1 MPPEPTR
8 SGSERFRSAHVR
20 VAIGLGSNL
29 GDRLA
34 HLELARNRLEAF
46 LANVRYSSVYETEP
60 VHLRAQPSFLNACCV
75 GSTRLTPTGLLREL
89 QRIERE
95 AGRRRREV
103 RYGPRELD
111 LDILLY
117 GDEIIDCSGLQI
129 PHPRLAERAFALVP
143 LAEIAAEWLHPVLE
157 RPITELAEGID
168 RSGVCRTTRRPG
180 RADEVRR

>member
-1 MPPEPTR
+1 
-8 SGSERFRSAHVR
+8 VR

-34 HLELARNRLEAF
+34 HLELGRNRLEAV

-60 VHLRAQPSFLNACCV
+60 VHLRAQPGFLNACCV
-75 GSTRLTPTGLLREL
+75 GSTRLTATGLLREL
-89 QRIERE
+89 QRVERE
-95 AGRRRREV
+95 AGRRRGEM

-117 GDEIIDCSGLQI
+117 GEEIVDRPGLQI

-143 LAEIAAEWLHPVLE
+143 LAEIAAEWVHPLLE

-168 RSGVCRTTRRPG
+168 RSGVCRTTLRLG
-180 RADEVRR
+180 EADEVRR